1 MSRTRAPSWIEPEDL
16 SVRARRDSLSV
27 VEREALEQA
36 ITASQTLA
44 VAHRVGT
51 DFDRIGVARSG
62 DDELVSRVADAAV
75 KISRVPNRA
84 PFRRRRLLL
93 GLAAALTLA
102 GSAAAWRG
110 AFSRRAP
117 SAQDATSIHASIV
130 VANAPALV
138 PLASSLSAPPA
149 GVGAPLSDSVVV
161 SGPAPDPAHAA
172 EPLPRAVS
180 DAAGLFREA
189 TAARHA
195 ADFGRARGLYLRLEG
210 EFPASP
216 EAQLAHVSL
225 GKVLLSMGRAS
236 EAQQQFAV
244 YLRAGGALTEEA
256 LVGRAQSL
264 ARLGRR
270 DDERRTWEALVHE
283 FPSSVYAAQ
292 ARDRL
297 TSLTARSR

>member
-16 SVRARRDSLSV
+16 SVRARRDSLSA
-27 VEREALEQA
+27 VEREAFERA
-36 ITASQTLA
+36 VTASQTLA
-44 VAHRVGT
+44 VAHRVGM
-51 DFDRIGVARSG
+51 DFDRIGVARTG

-75 KISRVPNRA
+75 KISRA
-84 PFRRRRLLL
+84 PSRTAFRRRRLFLAW
-93 GLAAALTLA
+93 AAALTLA
-102 GSAAAWRG
+102 GSAAALRS
-110 AFSRRAP
+110 AFARRAA
-117 SAQDATSIHASIV
+117 SAQNSTSNHASN
-130 VANAPALV
+130 VAVNAL
-138 PLASSLSAPPA
+138 SLAPPA
-149 GVGAPLSDSVVV
+149 AELAAPSPEGVRTPPSDSAIVG
-161 SGPAPDPAHAA
+161 SAAPDPAHAA
-172 EPLPRAVS
+172 PLPHAIS

-195 ADFGRARGLYLRLEG
+195 ADFGRARGLYLRLES

-236 EAQQQFAV
+236 EAEQQFAE

-264 ARLGRR
+264 ARLGRG
-270 DDERRTWEALVHE
+270 DDERRVWETLVHE

-297 TSLTARSR
+297 ASLAESRP